1 MDERLRHGG
10 QNIFLI
16 GALFLTLGISLRLAA
31 QAPPSPGAKPAGPAA
46 AAPGAAPA
54 QTPDGAQAQEAPHPP
69 PGVPVV
75 LDGREIMRI
84 RHATGPFTAEMRAA
98 TLEKRLEALGK
109 DPSYDEKALTFRE
122 NAGVSEFLYRGILI
136 GILTDGDAQAEGM
149 PRAALADKILQT
161 CKDAIASYREE
172 HSSEALWHDAIF
184 ALLALTILVGVIYGT
199 RRGQNW
205 IEEKV
210 NAWCEREGW
219 IGRQKAAGA
228 VGHAH
233 LVRGILTALR
243 LLRLVLIVAL
253 IYIAL
258 ALVFSLFPW
267 TRELAGILADYGMAP
282 LRALWQGFLR
292 YIPNLLFITVVCIL
306 AYYASRVVRW
316 FFDRVASG
324 EMTIHW
330 MYPEWAGA
338 YYRIA
343 RTLVIVGVA
352 VIIFPYIPGSETPAF
367 KGISI
372 FLGALATFGSSTA
385 INNLFNGLVLMSMR
399 PYHTGDW
406 VRVGDTEGKVE
417 DVSLL
422 VTKLRTPKN
431 VVITVPSSQM
441 VGSHILNFSD
451 MAREGPGLILHTT
464 VTIGYDAP
472 WRTVHALLVEAAL
485 KTRGVLA
492 EPAPF
497 VLQTSLDD
505 SYVSYQINAFTR
517 DACDQPRL
525 YGELHQN
532 IQEAFNAGGVEIM
545 SPAYHALRD
554 GNTVTIPEAQRPQG
568 YRPPSFRVRSDD
580 GGGKG

>member
-1 MDERLRHGG
+1 MKNRARSCGH
-10 QNIFLI
+10 NIFF
-16 GALFLTLGISLRLAA
+16 GAALLALLAAATALAA
-31 QAPPSPGAKPAGPAA
+31 QAPTAQAPAPAA
-46 AAPGAAPA
+46 QAPESPQSAPGTKEPSEEPA
-54 QTPDGAQAQEAPHPP
+54 
-69 PGVPVV
+69 GVPVM
-75 LDGREIMRI
+75 LDGRVILRI
-84 RHATGPFTAEMRAA
+84 RADTGPFTAAMRAR

-109 DPSYDEKALTFRE
+109 DPSYDERALTVRE
-122 NAGVSEFLYRGILI
+122 TPGASEFLYRGILI
-136 GILTDGDAQAEGM
+136 GVITDEDAGAYDM
-149 PRAALADKILQT
+149 PRQALADKVLQT
-161 CKDAIASYREE
+161 CKDAIATYRLE
-172 HSSEALWHDAIF
+172 HSEEALWQDAAF
-184 ALLALTILVGVIYGT
+184 AVIALVILAGALFVT
-199 RRGQNW
+199 RRGHRW
-205 IEEKV
+205 VEARV
-210 NAWCEREGW
+210 NAWCEKEGW
-219 IGRQKAAGA
+219 IGRQRAAGA

-233 LVRGILTALR
+233 LVRGILAALR
-243 LLRLVLIVAL
+243 LLRLALVVAL
-253 IYIAL
+253 IYVAL
-258 ALVFSLFPW
+258 AMVFSLFPW
-267 TRELAGILADYGMAP
+267 TRELAVILADYGLAP
-282 LRALWQGFLR
+282 VRALWQGFLK
-292 YIPNLLFITVVCIL
+292 YIPNLLFIAVICVV
-306 AYYASRVVRW
+306 AFYASRLVRW
-316 FFDRVASG
+316 FFDRVAAG

-330 MYPEWAGA
+330 MYPEWSGA

-352 VIIFPYIPGSETPAF
+352 VIIFPYIPGSDTPAF

-406 VRVGDTEGKVE
+406 VRVGDTEGRVE

-422 VTKLRTPKN
+422 VTKLRTSKN

-464 VTIGYDAP
+464 VTIGYDAS

-485 KTRGVLA
+485 RTRGVLG
-492 EPAPF
+492 EPSPF

-517 DACDQPRL
+517 EACEQPRL

-532 IQEAFNAGGVEIM
+532 IQEAFNAAGVEIM

-554 GNTVTIPEAQRPQG
+554 GNTVTTPADHRPAGYEAPA
-568 YRPPSFRVRSDD
+568 FRVEKI
-580 GGGKG
+580 GPGKE